1 VNPRLISLTLTA
13 ALLTGCAGKTPVRT
27 VYDFGPLSFN
37 SASNSAAAGA
47 ASGAPLPPVLL
58 IADVTGPSW
67 LDSQRMY
74 YRLLY
79 ADAQQ
84 SLPYA
89 RHNWNAT
96 PLQLLGARLKSRV
109 AEAGVKVLSASDGG
123 AGVALLRVEVEDF
136 SQNFDS
142 AASSSGRLVL
152 RASLFRDH
160 RLVDQRRFSRD
171 AAAASADAPGGA
183 RALAAAAD
191 AVAFDIIGWLAAQP
205 PQKQ

>member
-1 VNPRLISLTLTA
+1 MKRRLISLTLTA
-13 ALLTGCAGKTPVRT
+13 ALLTGCAGKTPMRA
-27 VYDFGPLSFN
+27 VYDFGPLT
-37 SASNSAAAGA
+37 SNSAVAGA
-47 ASGAPLPPVLL
+47 VTGAPSLPVLQ

-67 LDSQRMY
+67 LDSPRMH

-96 PLQLLGARLKSRV
+96 PLQLLSARLKSRV
-109 AEAGVKVLSASDGG
+109 AQAGVKVLSASDGG
-123 AGVALLRVEVEDF
+123 AGVAMLRVEVEDF
-136 SQNFDS
+136 SQDFDS

-160 RLVDQRRFSRD
+160 RLIDQRRFSRD
-171 AAAASADAPGGA
+171 TAAASADAPGGA

-191 AVAFDIIGWLAAQP
+191 AVAFDIIGWLAALP
-205 PQKQ
+205 PQK